1 MEYHRVD
8 NNKHEIRENGKVVDK
23 NENNDENNLQ
33 SSESI
38 DSKVIGE
45 EYSKD
50 DERELMRQDIQR
62 KLETGSTRIW
72 QDVQTKVGL
81 LVVGSNV
88 SELTIDQFLKLL
100 DVIHR

>member
-1 MEYHRVD
+1 MEYHRKDIDKHHKSD
-8 NNKHEIRENGKVVDK
+8 NERVVGP
-23 NENNDENNLQ
+23 
-33 SSESI
+33 S
-38 DSKVIGE
+38 DSKVITTDS
-45 EYSKD
+45 SKD

-81 LVVGSNV
+81 LVVGSDV

>member
-1 MEYHRVD
+1 
-8 NNKHEIRENGKVVDK
+8 
-23 NENNDENNLQ
+23 
-33 SSESI
+33 
-38 DSKVIGE
+38 
-45 EYSKD
+45 
-50 DERELMRQDIQR
+50 MRQDIQR

-81 LVVGSNV
+81 LVVGSDV

>member
-1 MEYHRVD
+1 MVEYHRKDID
-8 NNKHEIRENGKVVDK
+8 NHHQSENGKVIG
-23 NENNDENNLQ
+23 
-33 SSESI
+33 SS
-38 DSKVIGE
+38 DSKVITE
-45 EYSKD
+45 DSSKD

-81 LVVGSNV
+81 LVVGSDV

>member
-1 MEYHRVD
+1 ML
-8 NNKHEIRENGKVVDK
+8 DK
-23 NENNDENNLQ
+23 NENSEENNLQ
-33 SSESI
+33 RSESS

-45 EYSKD
+45 ECSKD

>member
-1 MEYHRVD
+1 MLE
-8 NNKHEIRENGKVVDK
+8 KHGSSE
-23 NENNDENNLQ
+23 ENNLDR
-33 SSESI
+33 SESS
-38 DSKVIGE
+38 DSKAIGE
-45 EYSKD
+45 ECSKD
-50 DERELMRQDIQR
+50 DERDLMRQDIQR

>member
-1 MEYHRVD
+1 ML
-8 NNKHEIRENGKVVDK
+8 DK
-23 NENNDENNLQ
+23 NENNEENNLQ
-33 SSESI
+33 RSESS

-45 EYSKD
+45 ECSKD

>member
-1 MEYHRVD
+1 MVEYHRKDID
-8 NNKHEIRENGKVVDK
+8 NHHKSEHGNTIG
-23 NENNDENNLQ
+23 
-33 SSESI
+33 SS
-38 DSKVIGE
+38 DSKVITE
-45 EYSKD
+45 DSSKD

-81 LVVGSNV
+81 LVVGSDV

>member
-1 MEYHRVD
+1 MVEYHRKDID
-8 NNKHEIRENGKVVDK
+8 NHHKSDNERVVG
-23 NENNDENNLQ
+23 
-33 SSESI
+33 SS
-38 DSKVIGE
+38 DSKVITADS
-45 EYSKD
+45 SKD

-81 LVVGSNV
+81 LVVGSDV

>member
-1 MEYHRVD
+1 MVEYHRKDIDKHNKSD
-8 NNKHEIRENGKVVDK
+8 NERVFGSN
-23 NENNDENNLQ
+23 
-33 SSESI
+33 
-38 DSKVIGE
+38 DSKVIIADS
-45 EYSKD
+45 SKD

-81 LVVGSNV
+81 LVVGSDV